1 MGAETG
7 KEYHENGTKFC
18 NYGIVNTWH
27 NCYLY
32 VSIYYPHV
40 MKIRQYSILSF
51 ALVAA
56 LQVTTVQAQYISRFA
71 GNGSGA
77 GTAIG
82 GYAGD
87 GGLAAD
93 AKLNGCTGVA
103 IDGAG
108 NVYIADKG
116 NNVVR
121 KVDRAGIITTFAG
134 TGALGYGGNGGQATL
149 ARLNA
154 PTALATDAAGN
165 VYISDAGNHV
175 VRRVTPA
182 GIISN
187 YAGSVIA
194 GYAGNGDT
202 AYKAKLNSPEALA
215 VDAFG
220 NLYIADGGNN
230 AIRRVDAAT
239 HIITTIAGM
248 GLPGMVGDGGPATAA
263 RLNGPAGVA
272 VNASG
277 EVFIADV
284 LNHTVRKVNTS
295 GIISSFAGTG
305 AAGST
310 GDGGAATAA
319 ALSYPSG
326 LSIDIYGNV
335 FIADQGN
342 NNIRVVNTAG
352 KIDRVAG
359 TTVGGFDGD
368 GGMATNARLGA
379 PKGVT
384 VDGWGR
390 IYIADHNNHV
400 VRIITNTAAATN
412 VGGAV
417 ELKLYPNP
425 ASGSFRFNL
434 PTLKETATLYVTD
447 VTGRVVMTQVLN
459 ATNQNN
465 AMPCSELA
473 AGTYMVSVAT
483 RERLYT
489 AQLVVNH

>member
-1 MGAETG
+1 
-7 KEYHENGTKFC
+7 
-18 NYGIVNTWH
+18 
-27 NCYLY
+27 
-32 VSIYYPHV
+32 
-40 MKIRQYSILSF
+40 MKIRQYTFLSF

-56 LQVTTVQAQYISRFA
+56 LQATTVQAQYISRFA

-77 GTAIG
+77 GTTAG

-103 IDGAG
+103 VDGVG

-121 KVDRAGIITTFAG
+121 KVDRAGIISTFAG
-134 TGALGYGGNGGQATL
+134 TGAMGYGGNGGQATL
-149 ARLNA
+149 ARLNG

-187 YAGSVIA
+187 YAGSAIA
-194 GYAGNGDT
+194 GYTGNGDT
-202 AYKAKLNSPEALA
+202 AYKARLNSPEALA

-230 AIRRVDAAT
+230 VIRRVDAST
-239 HIITTIAGM
+239 QIITTIAGM

-284 LNHTVRKVNTS
+284 LNHTVRKVNAS
-295 GIISSFAGTG
+295 GIISSFAGSG

-368 GGMATNARLGA
+368 GGMATNARLGS

-400 VRIITNTAAATN
+400 VRIITNTATATN
-412 VGGAV
+412 LSASV

-425 ASGSFRFNL
+425 ASGSYRLNL
-434 PTLKETATLYVTD
+434 PLLKESATMYVTD
-447 VTGRVVMTQVLN
+447 VTGRVVMTQVLT
-459 ATNQNN
+459 AANQNN
-465 AMPCSELA
+465 AMACSELA
-473 AGTYMVSVAT
+473 AGTYVVSVAT
-483 RERLYT
+483 GERLYS
-489 AQLVVNH
+489 ARLVVSH